1 MLLSE
6 IWIYPIKS
14 LGGIALREAVVE
26 ERGLQYDRRWML
38 VDTNGKF
45 ITQRKVHEMALIDV
59 ALETGGLKV
68 THRSFAHDPLFIPF
82 EPTVSEPIQ
91 VQVWDDE
98 VEAVTVS
105 GEADRWFSRYLSQSV
120 RLVKMP
126 EQTIRLVDTRY
137 AENEEPVSFAD
148 GYPLMVISQASL
160 DELNTRLPEPV
171 SMRRFRPS
179 IVIQGT
185 PPHGED
191 AWIDFQIGTASFKA
205 VKPCARCVLTTI
217 DPTTGQTG
225 PEPLKTLATYRNQN
239 GKILFGMNLLAQPGR
254 MAVGDRVEIQ

>member
-1 MLLSE
+1 MVLSE

-26 ERGLQYDRRWML
+26 ERGLQHDRRWML
-38 VDTNGKF
+38 VDSDGKF
-45 ITQRKVHEMALIDV
+45 ITQRKVHDMALIDV
-59 ALETGGLKV
+59 ALETYGLKV
-68 THRSFAHDPLFIPF
+68 THRASPHDPIFIPF
-82 EPTVSEPIQ
+82 TPTLSEPID

-105 GEADRWFSRYLSQSV
+105 EEADRWFSRYLNQSV

-126 EQTIRLVDTRY
+126 EQTKRLVDTHY
-137 AENEEPVSFAD
+137 AENGEVVSFAD
-148 GYPLMVISQASL
+148 GYPLLVISQASL

-179 IVIQGT
+179 VVIQGT
-185 PPHGED
+185 PPHAED
-191 AWIDFQIGTASFKA
+191 AWTNIQIGTAAFKA

-217 DPTTGQTG
+217 DPATGRTG
-225 PEPLKTLATYRNQN
+225 SEPLKTLATYRNQN

-254 MAVGDRVEIQ
+254 IAVGDRVEIL

>member
-1 MLLSE
+1 MILSE

-26 ERGLQYDRRWML
+26 ERGLQHDRRWML
-38 VDTNGKF
+38 VDADGKF

-59 ALETGGLKV
+59 AMETDGLKV
-68 THRSFAHDPLFIPF
+68 THRFFPQDPLFISF
-82 EPTVSEPIQ
+82 DPTSSEPIQ
-91 VQVWDDE
+91 VQVWDDQ
-98 VEAVTVS
+98 VEAVTVHE
-105 GEADRWFSRYLSQSV
+105 EADRWFSRYLNQPV

-126 EQTIRLVDTRY
+126 AQTKRLVDTHY
-137 AENEEPVSFAD
+137 AKNGEVVSFAD
-148 GYPLMVISQASL
+148 GYPLLVISQASL
-160 DELNTRLPEPV
+160 DALNTHLPEPM

-185 PPHGED
+185 PPHAED
-191 AWIDFQIGTASFKA
+191 AWTDIQIGSATFKA

-254 MAVGDRVEIQ
+254 IAVGDRVEIL

>member
-1 MLLSE
+1 MILSE

-26 ERGLQYDRRWML
+26 ERGLRYDRRWML
-38 VDTNGKF
+38 VDTDGKF
-45 ITQRKVHEMALIDV
+45 ITQRKVHEMALMDV
-59 ALETGGLKV
+59 ALETDGLTV
-68 THRSFAHDPLFIPF
+68 TRRSFPHDTLFIPF
-82 EPTVSEPIQ
+82 EPTLQEPME
-91 VQVWDDE
+91 VQVWDDQ
-98 VEAVTVS
+98 VQAVTVS
-105 GEADRWFSRYLSQSV
+105 EEANRWFSRYLNRSA

-126 EQTIRLVDTRY
+126 EQTIRLVDPCY
-137 AENEEPVSFAD
+137 AKNEEAVSFAD
-148 GYPLMVISQASL
+148 GYPLLVISQASL

-185 PPHGED
+185 PPHAED
-191 AWIDFQIGTASFKA
+191 AWTDLQIGSATFKA

-225 PEPLKTLATYRNQN
+225 SEPLKTLATYRNQN

-254 MAVGDRVEIQ
+254 IAVGDRVEIQ

>member
-14 LGGIALREAVVE
+14 LGGISLTEATVQ

-38 VDTNGKF
+38 VDAGGKF

-59 ALETGGLKV
+59 ALVKGGLQV
-68 THRSFAHDPLFIPF
+68 THRSYPAHPLFISF
-82 EPTVSEPIQ
+82 EPITKEPIL
-91 VQVWDDE
+91 VQVWED
-98 VEAVTVS
+98 VVAAVTVS
-105 GEADRWFSRYLSQSV
+105 DEADCWFSRYLAQTV

-126 EQTIRLVDTRY
+126 EETMRLVDPRFAQNGET
-137 AENEEPVSFAD
+137 VSFAD
-148 GYPLMVISQASL
+148 GYPLLVIGQASL

-179 IVIQGT
+179 VVVTGT
-185 PPHGED
+185 LPFAED
-191 AWIDFQIGTASFKA
+191 AWKNITIGSASFKG

-217 DPTTGQTG
+217 DPATGQTG
-225 PEPLKTLATYRNQN
+225 HEPLKTLATYRKQR
-239 GKILFGMNLLAQPGR
+239 GKVLFGMNLLAQPGR
-254 MAVGDRVEIQ
+254 IAVGDRVEIQ